1 VAMQNLAGGCEPD
14 PAAVAH
20 QEFGAELAFE
30 RPDLLGERGL
40 CDVQSRGGSHE
51 LTFPCDGEEVGEVA
65 EFHVS
70 AKPMHSIVNVSLTDA
85 RATDQPERVPTVAS
99 VVAPS
104 ATLAANERVQAKL
117 DAGAPVLH
125 LAFGEAGLP
134 VLASGAD
141 QLAAAARHNGYGSVA
156 GSPLMRA
163 AAAGYFERRGVPTT
177 PDQVLVAPG
186 SKPLLFGLLSILPG
200 DVVLPRPSW
209 VSYAA
214 QAALA
219 RKRVIGVAIPE
230 NAGGVPDPAA
240 LRDALVHA
248 RSAGHRPGIL
258 VLTLP
263 DNPTGTLAPRSLLV
277 EICEIAQAHGLLIV
291 ADEIYRDLAHE
302 PDAVCSPATL
312 APDRVFVTNGLS
324 KSMALGGWR
333 IGFARLPD
341 GPLGADARRALA
353 GLASEV
359 WSSLAAPMQ
368 HAAAYV
374 LDEPDD
380 VREHV
385 ARSRR
390 LHRLVTTAAHREVV
404 AAGAECRAPAGGF
417 YLYPDL
423 EPVRSALGVAT
434 GAELADLLLERHDVA
449 VLHGEAFGDEP
460 AALRFRIATS
470 LLHGRTDD
478 ERWEALAAE
487 DPVSLPWIRSA
498 LDRLGKALRALGDGD

>member
-1 VAMQNLAGGCEPD
+1 MPI
-14 PAAVAH
+14 
-20 QEFGAELAFE
+20 
-30 RPDLLGERGL
+30 
-40 CDVQSRGGSHE
+40 
-51 LTFPCDGEEVGEVA
+51 T
-65 EFHVS
+65 
-70 AKPMHSIVNVSLTDA
+70 T
-85 RATDQPERVPTVAS
+85 S
-99 VVAPS
+99 VIPPS

-117 DAGAPVLH
+117 DAGVPVLH

-134 VLASGAD
+134 VLPSVAD
-141 QLAAAARHNGYGSVA
+141 RLAAAVRLNGYGSVA
-156 GSPLMRA
+156 GSPAMRA
-163 AAAGYFERRGVPTT
+163 AAAGYFERRGVATA
-177 PDQVLVAPG
+177 PDQIVVAPG
-186 SKPLLFGLLSILPG
+186 SKALLFGLLSVLPG
-200 DVVLPRPSW
+200 DVVLPRPCW

-219 RKRVIGVAIPE
+219 GRQVIDVPIPAA
-230 NAGGVPDPAA
+230 AGGVPDPGA
-240 LRDALVHA
+240 LRETLAAA
-248 RSAGHRPGIL
+248 RRAGHRPGIL

-263 DNPTGTLAPRSLLV
+263 DNPTGTLAARSLV
-277 EICEIAQAHGLLIV
+277 EAVCEIAHEEGLLIV
-291 ADEIYRDLAHE
+291 CDEIYRDLAHE
-302 PDAVCSPATL
+302 PDAVCSPAAL

-341 GPLGADARRALA
+341 GRLGSDAGRALG

-368 HAAAYV
+368 QAAAYV

-404 AAGAECRAPAGGF
+404 AAGAECRAPGGGF

-423 EPVRSALGVAT
+423 EPMRPALSAVGVET
-434 GAELADLLLERHDVA
+434 GAQLAEALLERHDIA
-449 VLHGEAFGDEP
+449 VLPGEAFGDAP
-460 AALRFRIATS
+460 AALRFRMATS

-478 ERWEALAAE
+478 EKWEALRAD
-487 DPVSLPWIRSA
+487 DPVSLPRVRSA
-498 LDRLGKALRALGDGD
+498 LDRLGEALTALRQR